1 MICRD
6 LSNANANGKKK
17 INDEGREEPIV
28 WAEALSLASGAPD
41 NLMLL

>member
-1 MICRD
+1 MICRG

-17 INDEGREEPIV
+17 INGEGRAGLIV
-28 WAEALSLASGAPD
+28 CTETLSLASGAPD